1 MFIFYMFLLTL
12 SFIVSIDFRYEIYL
26 EIAIEDRVNFIDIS
40 TIYLLSALHV
50 IILFFMGY
58 NREELISNRYKF

>member
-1 MFIFYMFLLTL
+1 MFLLTL
-12 SFIVSIDFRYEIYL
+12 IFIVSIDFRYEIYL
-26 EIAIEDRVNFIDIS
+26 DIAIEDRVNFIDIS
-40 TIYLLSALHV
+40 TIYLLAALHV